1 MIPAVTA
8 TPEAART
15 EYAQHRWGAARDLF
29 AAAASADLTA
39 VDLERWGLAAF
50 LTGHDA
56 ESDTA
61 RERAHHAYA
70 RAGDVGGACRVAY
83 WLALALTL
91 RGEPARGGGWFGR
104 VRSVLDTH
112 SVTDSVWTGF
122 LLVPRAMAAFFGND
136 LPTSLAL
143 AEQAIGY
150 AARFGDPDLA
160 VLAHNAHGQALVGSG
175 AVEAGLSELDEV
187 MVRVTTAEDVSP
199 QLVGL
204 VYCAVINTCRDVFD
218 VRRSR
223 EWTSALSRWCAA
235 QPDLVPY
242 RGQCTVH
249 RAEILQLTGS
259 WPDAD
264 AEVARACAQAEALTR
279 DPATGMALYQRGELL
294 RLRGDLVAAEAAYR
308 AAIRVG
314 HDPQPGFAL
323 LRLAERRTGTAL
335 AAIRRALDEASRPS
349 LRARLLPAYV
359 EIALAADDVQAARR
373 AAEELVEISGA
384 RSAPLLDAAAQ
395 QAIGAVRLA
404 EGDPVAALPCL
415 RRARSLAQAIPAPY
429 DAARCRTLIALACR
443 ALGDQES
450 AELELGAAR
459 WIFEQLGAVPE
470 VERMDGLTRRSV
482 PPAPGRLTLREVEVL
497 RAVATGATNRAI
509 AESMFL
515 SEKTVARHVANIFTK
530 LDVSSRA
537 AATAFAYEHHLV

>member
-1 MIPAVTA
+1 MTA
-8 TPEAART
+8 GPEAARAA
-15 EYAQHRWGAARDLF
+15 YAQHRWGAARDLF
-29 AAAASADLTA
+29 AAAAGGDLTA

-56 ESDTA
+56 ESDAA

-70 RAGDVGGACRVAY
+70 GAGDVDGACRLAY

-91 RGEPARGGGWFGR
+91 RGEAARGGGWFGR
-104 VRSVLDTH
+104 VRSVLDAH
-112 SVTDSVWTGF
+112 SVTDSVWAGF
-122 LLVPRAMAAFFGND
+122 LLVPRAMAAFFGNE
-136 LPTSLAL
+136 LPTALAV
-143 AEQAIGY
+143 AEQAIEY
-150 AARFGDPDLA
+150 AGRFSDADLA
-160 VLAHNAHGQALVGSG
+160 VLAHNAHGQALVGRG
-175 AVEAGLSELDEV
+175 DVEAGLSELDEV
-187 MVRVTTAEDVSP
+187 MVRVTTAADVSP

-218 VRRSR
+218 IHRSR

-264 AEVARACAQAEALTR
+264 AEVARARVQAEALTH
-279 DPATGMALYQRGELL
+279 DPATGMALYQHGELL
-294 RLRGDLVAAEAAYR
+294 RLRGDFAAAETAYQAAL
-308 AAIRVG
+308 RVG

-323 LRLAERRTGTAL
+323 LRLAERRTGAAL
-335 AAIRRALDEASRPS
+335 AAIRRAVDEASRPS
-349 LRARLLPAYV
+349 LRVRMLPAYV
-359 EIALAADDVQAARR
+359 EIALAADDVDAARR
-373 AAEELVEISGA
+373 AAEELVEVSGR

-404 EGDPVAALPCL
+404 EGDPAAALPCL
-415 RRARSLAQAIPAPY
+415 RRACSLAQAIPAPY

-443 ALGDQES
+443 ALGDHEN
-450 AELELGAAR
+450 AELEFGAAR

-470 VERMDGLTRRSV
+470 IGRMDRLTRRSDV
-482 PPAPGRLTLREVEVL
+482 PARPGGLTLREVEVL

-509 AESMFL
+509 AEAMFL

-530 LDVSSRA
+530 LGLSSRA

>member
-1 MIPAVTA
+1 MTA
-8 TPEAART
+8 GPEAART
-15 EYAQHRWGAARDLF
+15 EYAQRRWGAARGLF
-29 AAAASADLTA
+29 ASAASADLTA
-39 VDLERWGLAAF
+39 ADLERWGLAAF

-70 RAGDVGGACRVAY
+70 RAGDVNGACRTAY

-91 RGEPARGGGWFGR
+91 RGEAARGGGWFGR
-104 VRSVLDTH
+104 VRSVLDAHT
-112 SVTDSVWTGF
+112 VTDSVWTGF
-122 LLVPRAMAAFFGND
+122 LLVPRAMAAFFADD
-136 LPTSLAL
+136 LPTAL
-143 AEQAIGY
+143 SAAEQAIGY
-150 AARFGDPDLA
+150 AGRFGDPDLA

-187 MVRVTTAEDVSP
+187 MVHVTTAEDVSP

-259 WPDAD
+259 WPEAD
-264 AEVARACAQAEALTR
+264 AEVARACAQAETLTR

-294 RLRGDLVAAEAAYR
+294 RLRGDLVAAEAAYQ

-323 LRLAERRTGTAL
+323 LRLAERRTGA
-335 AAIRRALDEASRPS
+335 ARGAIRRALDEASRPS

-359 EIALAADDVQAARR
+359 EIALAADDVEAARR
-373 AAEELVEISGA
+373 AAEELLEVSG
-384 RSAPLLDAAAQ
+384 RQSAPLLDAAAQ

-404 EGDPVAALPCL
+404 ESDPSAALPCL

-429 DAARCRTLIALACR
+429 DEARCRTLIALACR
-443 ALGDQES
+443 ALGDHDS
-450 AELELGAAR
+450 AELEFGAAR
-459 WIFEQLGAVPE
+459 WAFEQLGAVPE
-470 VERMDGLTRRSV
+470 VERMDGLARRSA
-482 PPAPGRLTLREVEVL
+482 PPARPGRLTLREVEVL

-509 AESMFL
+509 AEAMFL

-530 LDVSSRA
+530 LDLSSRA